1 MVCEHLFLVTKKEIR
16 MRLTT
21 TDDVFDCLSAYVT
34 SAALGTAIELGLF
47 WLLAEQPLDAP
58 GVAQALNIPI
68 KRCHYWLQLLHSA
81 GLIEQVPTGYAPSSV
96 ARTAILDTFSQE
108 SWAYLAQEERERF
121 PSVCD
126 LALHIQEPGSIR
138 TAQGLMTLN
147 YVEKMANDPERA
159 RRFTRML
166 YELHQPMAN
175 HLTQLLDMTSVH
187 RLMDLGGGSGVV
199 SLALLRRYPHLTS
212 TVVDIEHV
220 CIAGREIA
228 VENSLADRI
237 TYHAADFVHDEL
249 PGGYD
254 MVLHCDV
261 GVYGEAL
268 FHKLWAVLNQGGRLV
283 VADHFAL
290 AENVVSPARLYWTFQ
305 DSLTDSDLDVLTVAK
320 LQNQLAQAG
329 FRLLSE
335 NTVLPGGR
343 LLIQARK

>member
-1 MVCEHLFLVTKKEIR
+1 MK
-16 MRLTT
+16 LTT
-21 TDDVFDCLSAYVT
+21 RGDVSDCLSAYVA

-68 KRCHYWLQLLHSA
+68 NRCQYWLQLLHSM
-81 GLIEQVPTGYAPSSV
+81 GLIEQVSAGYAPSSV
-96 ARTAILDTFSQE
+96 ARTAILDTYTQE
-108 SWAYLAQEERERF
+108 SWTFLAQYEREQF

-138 TAQGLMTLN
+138 AAQGLTTLN
-147 YVEKMANDPERA
+147 YVKKMVNDPERA

-175 HLTQLLDMTSVH
+175 RLTELLDMTSVH

-199 SLALLRRYPHLTS
+199 SLALLRRHPGLS
-212 TVVDIEHV
+212 ATVVDIEHV
-220 CIAGREIA
+220 CSAGREIA
-228 VENSLADRI
+228 QEDSLADRI
-237 TYHAADFVHDEL
+237 TYFAADFVHDEL
-249 PGGYD
+249 PVGYD

-268 FHKLWAVLNQGGRLV
+268 SRKLWAALNQGGRLV
-283 VADHFAL
+283 IVDHFAP

-305 DSLTDSDLDVLTVAK
+305 DSLADPGFDVMTVAK
-320 LQNQLAQAG
+320 LQMQLTQAG
-329 FRLLSE
+329 FHLLSE
-335 NTVLPGGR
+335 STVLPGGR
-343 LLIQARK
+343 LVIQARK

>member
-1 MVCEHLFLVTKKEIR
+1 MK
-16 MRLTT
+16 LTT
-21 TDDVFDCLSAYVT
+21 RDTVHDCLTAYVD

-68 KRCHYWLQLLHSA
+68 KRCQYWLQLLHSM
-81 GLIEQVPTGYAPSSV
+81 GLIDQASGGYVPSSV
-96 ARTAILDTFSQE
+96 ARTAILDTWSQE

-126 LALHIQEPGSIR
+126 LALHIQEPNPIR
-138 TAQGLMTLN
+138 TSQALTTLN

-166 YELHQPMAN
+166 YELHQSMAN
-175 HLTQLLDMTSVH
+175 HLAELLDVTGVH

-199 SLALLRRYPHLTS
+199 SLALLRWYPHLTS
-212 TVVDIEHV
+212 TVVDIENV

-228 VENSLADRI
+228 VEHSLADRI

-261 GVYGEAL
+261 GVYSEAL
-268 FHKLWAVLNQGGRLV
+268 FNKLWAVLNQGGRLV
-283 VADHFAL
+283 IVDHFAPV
-290 AENVVSPARLYWTFQ
+290 ENVVSPARLCWTFQ
-305 DSLTDSDLDVLTVAK
+305 DSLADPDLDVMTVAR
-320 LQNQLAQAG
+320 LQNQLTQAG
-329 FRLLSE
+329 FHLLSE
-335 NTVLPGGR
+335 NTMLPGDR
-343 LLIQARK
+343 LMIQACK

>member
-1 MVCEHLFLVTKKEIR
+1 MK
-16 MRLTT
+16 LTT
-21 TDDVFDCLSAYVT
+21 TDDVFDCLSAYVA

-68 KRCHYWLQLLHSA
+68 KRCQYWLQLLHSV
-81 GLIEQVPTGYAPSSV
+81 GLIEQVSAGYAPSSV
-96 ARTAILDTFSQE
+96 ARIAILDTFSQE

-121 PSVCD
+121 PSFCD
-126 LALHIQEPGSIR
+126 LALHIREPGSIR
-138 TAQGLMTLN
+138 TAQGLATLN

-159 RRFTRML
+159 HRFTRML

-175 HLTQLLDMTSVH
+175 RLTELLDMTSVH

-199 SLALLRRYPHLTS
+199 SLALLRRHPHLTS
-212 TVVDIEHV
+212 TVVDIENV

-228 VENSLADRI
+228 AENSLADRI

-261 GVYGEAL
+261 GVYSEAL
-268 FHKLWAVLNQGGRLV
+268 FHKFWAVLNQGGRLV
-283 VADHFAL
+283 IVDHFAP
-290 AENVVSPARLYWTFQ
+290 AENIVSPARLYWTFQ
-305 DSLTDSDLDVLTVAK
+305 DSLADPDLEVMTAAK
-320 LQNQLAQAG
+320 LQNQLMQAG

-335 NTVLPGGR
+335 STVLPGDR
-343 LLIQARK
+343 LMIQAHK